1 MSRSFTKYTQ
11 PSTLTTDRV
20 TEQQSN
26 ETMSLSN
33 KLLMQL

>member
-1 MSRSFTKYTQ
+1 MPHSIRKYTQ
-11 PSTLTTDRV
+11 PPTLTTDRV